1 LIKRRKEALASFHPP
16 AYQPPIFV
24 SPFPLSHI
32 YIWRLGRGEGWYA
45 GGDKTGWFA
54 GEKKKVRA
62 AASNR
67 VHVLFLA
74 LKLRLLTLRQML
86 LLVMI
91 LFVRQQMLLIRILKL
106 Y

>member
-1 LIKRRKEALASFHPP
+1 MRKTKEGGVTSELRYPLTPPLESRGVKGGGRRSE
-16 AYQPPIFV
+16 
-24 SPFPLSHI
+24 
-32 YIWRLGRGEGWYA
+32 R
-45 GGDKTGWFA
+45 
-54 GEKKKVRA
+54 KKNKVRA